1 MAGRERQLL
10 TRERRRQVSV
20 KFIRYPEKF
29 LDALGHT
36 VAINDPDPRKQ
47 REALDAANNA
57 DPPKRFIP
65 VQIEEAS
72 LKDVVCLFCDN
83 IPYGVPPKKDE
94 TPLRASAESRSH
106 ARQCI
111 DAVVQRPEGQ
121 AYVEYTDKSLEWLIK
136 ELQDNGDL
144 ALKGTLSDVVITYLQ
159 NELSH
164 EEIGEIEKAREEQT
178 QAGVT
183 SIREAKARRAA
194 TSEGAGD

>member
-1 MAGRERQLL
+1 
-10 TRERRRQVSV
+10 
-20 KFIRYPEKF
+20 
-29 LDALGHT
+29 
-36 VAINDPDPRKQ
+36 
-47 REALDAANNA
+47 
-57 DPPKRFIP
+57 
-65 VQIEEAS
+65 
-72 LKDVVCLFCDN
+72 
-83 IPYGVPPKKDE
+83 
-94 TPLRASAESRSH
+94 
-106 ARQCI
+106 
-111 DAVVQRPEGQ
+111 
-121 AYVEYTDKSLEWLIK
+121 VEYTDKSLEWLIK